1 MTLSIGWFTTGRGP
15 GSRGLFES
23 IQRQITQ
30 RTLEAEIE
38 FVFSNRER
46 GESSVTDQFFDVIE
60 SYNIPLITLSSNRIY
75 GSITGST
82 NQKRLKY
89 DSIVIDKLSKFRPQ
103 ICLLAGY
110 MLIVGP
116 AMSDHYTMINLHPS
130 IPGGPSGTWQQV
142 IWETI
147 RTKPDKAGA
156 MIHIVTK
163 DLDKGPPISYFS
175 FPIHQGPLRN
185 AWDEIQN
192 IPVEQLKSDQ
202 GQSLS
207 IFHRLRCEE
216 YRREP
221 FLISETIKA
230 IATGKISLKH
240 LEDLKDSTHNPKPIC
255 FNTTIE
261 ASIRLT
267 SD

>member
-23 IQRQITQ
+23 IQRQINQ
-30 RTLEAEIE
+30 GTLEARIE

-46 GESSVTDQFFDVIE
+46 GESSVTDKLFDVIE
-60 SYNIPLITLSSNRIY
+60 SHNIPLITLSSSRIY
-75 GSITGST
+75 KHITGST
-82 NQKRLKY
+82 NEKRLGY
-89 DSIVIDKLSKFRPQ
+89 DSIVMDGLSKFEPQ

-147 RTKPDKAGA
+147 RTKPDQAGA

-175 FPIHQGPLRN
+175 FPIDQGPLRD
-185 AWDEIQN
+185 AWDEIKN
-192 IPVEQLKSDQ
+192 IPVEQLKLDRN
-202 GQSLS
+202 QSLS
-207 IFHRLRCEE
+207 IFHRLRYEE
-216 YRREP
+216 YRRES

-230 IATGKISLKH
+230 ITTGEISLKH
-240 LEDLKDSTHNPKPIC
+240 LENLKDAATNPKPLC
-255 FNTTIE
+255 LNTTIE
-261 ASIRLT
+261 ASVRLT
-267 SD
+267 SE